1 MKSKEYQIVNEC
13 INSLFELSFMYST
26 RLNKLSD
33 SPEDS
38 EKSEQLFYGIE
49 VIGDAITL
57 LKHICMITEDFDDS
71 L

>member
-1 MKSKEYQIVNEC
+1 MESKEYQIVNEC
-13 INSLFELSFMYST
+13 INSLFELSFMYNT

-38 EKSEQLFYGIE
+38 EKSEQLLYGIE

-57 LKHICMITEDFDDS
+57 LKYIYMITEDFDDN